1 MIDVREP
8 HEWNICKLDEA
19 ELIPLGSFPSR
30 MNRLDSAEEI
40 VVMCRSGVRSAHAV
54 RLLQEAGFRKV
65 YNLEGGILAW
75 SDEVDPSLPKY

>member
-1 MIDVREP
+1 MCVSRTSGISATWMI
-8 HEWNICKLDEA
+8 A
-19 ELIPLGSFPSR
+19 ELIPLGSFPAQ

-40 VVMCRSGVRSAHAV
+40 VVMCRSGTRSAYAV

-65 YNLEGGILAW
+65 YNLTGGILAW